1 MSTGVSACT
10 TSTSM
15 LVRHKRLLL
24 AEHPLVRVELITPEY
39 AGRLL
44 PGSKANVITDI
55 RLLNHS
61 AQISDLSEDG
71 LWVEVSASLREGV
84 WPRMTP
90 LFMHYKLT
98 SQADVRQAR
107 RASDDNDAGELE
119 PITELDVLYG
129 SEEVSPLPG
138 FTKIKTPITGG
149 LDDEN
154 RVGNGYGK
162 GTRIGASLASRRKS
176 ASEWPIPE
184 LSNYY

>member
-1 MSTGVSACT
+1 M
-10 TSTSM
+10 
-15 LVRHKRLLL
+15 
-24 AEHPLVRVELITPEY
+24 
-39 AGRLL
+39 

-107 RASDDNDAGELE
+107 RASDDNDAGALE

-129 SEEVSPLPG
+129 SNEVSPLPG
-138 FTKIKTPITGG
+138 FTKIETPITGG

-162 GTRIGASLASRRKS
+162 GTRIGASLAYRRKS
-176 ASEWPIPE
+176 ASECDARAFG
-184 LSNYY
+184 LSFSADSVLYSPPHCPDPSFQR